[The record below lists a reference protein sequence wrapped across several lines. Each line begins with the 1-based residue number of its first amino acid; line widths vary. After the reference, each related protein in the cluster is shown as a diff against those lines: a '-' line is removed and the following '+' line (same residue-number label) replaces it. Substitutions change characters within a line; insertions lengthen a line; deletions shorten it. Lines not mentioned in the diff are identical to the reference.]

1 MERYTKNH
9 IVGLWS
15 APIPRDKVPPDTSI
29 LRAVTTFKIR
39 KTQVDNIWD
48 FYVRVCADGSPMKID
63 VDFDQSH

>member
-9 IVGLWS
+9 RVGLWS
-15 APIPRDKVPPDTSI
+15 APIPRDKVLPDTSI
-29 LRAVTTFKIR
+29 LRTVTTFKIK